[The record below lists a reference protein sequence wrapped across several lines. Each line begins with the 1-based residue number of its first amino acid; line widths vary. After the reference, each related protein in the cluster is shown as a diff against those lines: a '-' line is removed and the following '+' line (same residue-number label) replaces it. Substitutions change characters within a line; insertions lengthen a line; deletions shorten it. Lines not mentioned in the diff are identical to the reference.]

1 MTKPRRC
8 KLAFAVI
15 LGLGGAAAAIV
26 SQAGL
31 GGEKRVQ
38 IGTGSVAA
46 FARATRPTDALPAEV
61 LSYPFAGHNFA
72 SRAGLGSRL
81 LRTEGSLRLYAVPG
95 KAGMVCLVEIDDLAG
110 TSGGTCA
117 DRSVLRT
124 GSIYMSDQQEDG
136 SKQVVGLVGDGHT
149 YAEGGGERT
158 PVDNNVFVLSDVQG
172 DEVTIASQTAEQ
184 RVDIGR

>member
-1 MTKPRRC
+1 VVDVTKPRR
-8 KLAFAVI
+8 KLALV
-15 LGLGGAAAAIV
+15 LGLGAAAAAIV

-46 FARATRPTDALPAEV
+46 LSRAARPVDALPAEV

-72 SRAGLGSRL
+72 SRAGVGSRL
-81 LRTEGSLRLYAVPG
+81 LKTDGSLRLYVVPG
-95 KAGMVCLVEIDDLAG
+95 KTGMVCLVEIDDLAG

-124 GSIYMSDQQEDG
+124 GSIFMTDEQEDG
-136 SKQVVGLVGDGHT
+136 STQVVGLVGNGHT
-149 YAEGGGERT
+149 YAEGDGRQA
-158 PVDNNVFVLSDVQG
+158 PVDNNVFVLRKVED
-172 DEVTIASQTAEQ
+172 DEVTIGSPTAEQ
-184 RVDIGR
+184 TVDIGR